1 MSLIRSSMIAGVTT
15 GLLGIG
21 AMTLGDKESYKE
33 PYFWSATVSTA
44 IVGGLA
50 WAILHN
56 EKIEETLELN
66 ADYYD
71 NYGDMEYIILEMLTD
86 EQLEAEYGDYM
97 REHQNGPLSR
107 EDLPTALDNDYR
119 TDEEA
124 PYLRKKYF
132 DEEYHAEYDFKNHAI
147 TTVVADDEDEAWDNF
162 AKGDEAWQQWEI
174 VEVRE
179 GESSNF
185 LSLAAE
191 FAADRKARR
200 RTRLS
205 WTRGFEPAFTDSDGY
220 WDDTAPN
227 GYSKPDYWLMDN
239 PNPMTNF
246 AHYHID
252 FGGKTGTEGYHIHL
266 WKPKGRPRWNRPW
279 KAMAKSPNEDWKSFT
294 DSNKGNLTPKLLK
307 WYNESIDAPTKTE
320 TSGFMEYLIQTG
332 AVEGG
337 LQLIRKYQP
346 AIERRKKDT
355 EKGIRRGVTFQTDGM
370 TTIYFAGGDITTPY
384 PLMKYIDGS
393 RVVQFETPLE
403 SIPEEIMPFTQMLLF
418 AQGGTQAN
426 SKLADICSQRSVN
439 RYNKSLE
446 TWVKSFPAWFNNA
459 VKNDI
464 YRVHNTMHREQW
476 DSPKTLAF
484 KINDTNFIRWVDKDE
499 EYDYRSWDWGKVME
513 DEKAFQVVE
522 EREVDGVMKYYW
534 TDPRPSTIRKMY
546 QNCPSGDTVFAK
558 DKAEHIFYQ
567 CVEKYQPQK
576 MKRVHDSMVKQPNI
590 LRTQNLD
597 DAGFGVSRR
606 SSEMMC
612 RRFKKNNK

>member
-56 EKIEETLELN
+56 EKIKETLELN
-66 ADYYD
+66 ADYHD
-71 NYGDMEYIILEMLTD
+71 NYGDMEYILLEMLTD

-124 PYLRKKYF
+124 PYLREKYF
-132 DEEYHAEYDFKNHAI
+132 DEEYHAEYVFAKKI
-147 TTVVADDEDEAWDNF
+147 SVFADDEDEAH
-162 AKGDEAWQQWEI
+162 DELGYIHEKEYQLIEI
-174 VEVRE
+174 NDEDSPYE
-179 GESSNF
+179 AEYDF

-205 WTRGFEPAFTDSDGY
+205 WTRGFEPAFTDSDGN
-220 WDDTAPN
+220 WDRDAPN
-227 GYSKPDYWLMDN
+227 GYSKPDYWLSDY
-239 PNPMTNF
+239 PASDNF
-246 AHYHID
+246 AHYYID

-279 KAMAKSPNEDWKSFT
+279 KAMAKSPNEDWISFS
-294 DSNKGNLTPKLLK
+294 DANKGKLTPKLLK

-346 AIERRKKDT
+346 AIERKKKDT
-355 EKGIRRGVTFQTDGM
+355 EKGVRQGVTFKTKVL
-370 TTIYFAGGDITTPY
+370 TTIYFAGGDITDPW
-384 PLMKYIDGS
+384 PLMKLVEGS

-418 AQGGTQAN
+418 TQGGTQAN

-439 RYNKSLE
+439 RYNKSSE

-476 DSPKTLAF
+476 DNPKTLVF
-484 KINDTNFIRWVDKDE
+484 KINGNAFIRWVDTDG

-513 DEKAFQVVE
+513 NEKAFQVVE
-522 EREVDGVMKYYW
+522 EREVDGEMKYYW

-576 MKRVHDSMVKQPNI
+576 MKRFHDSMVKQPNI
-590 LRTQNLD
+590 LQHQNLD

-612 RRFKKNNK
+612 RRFKKNDK